1 MSEFAT
7 TVGVLL
13 KQKAGQVASI
23 PPDASVYQA
32 IEIMA
37 AKQVGAL
44 LVLQQDELVGI
55 ISERDYARKVIL
67 QGRSSKDTP
76 VAEIM
81 SSPVITVSLR
91 HTVGDCMRI
100 ITDSRIRHLPVC
112 EEKRVVGVV
121 SIGDLV
127 NYVISEQETT
137 IRHLEAYICGT
148 AS

>member
-32 IEIMA
+32 IELMA

-67 QGRSSKDTP
+67 QGRSSKDTR

-81 SSPVITVSLR
+81 SSAESDP
-91 HTVGDCMRI
+91 
-100 ITDSRIRHLPVC
+100 
-112 EEKRVVGVV
+112 
-121 SIGDLV
+121 
-127 NYVISEQETT
+127 ETSFRMAMSSQT
-137 IRHLEAYICGT
+137 IAVPASSPASGLTRSVT
-148 AS
+148 AT